1 MLMKTISL
9 KKANKKW
16 VITNTDNSQ
25 VATWG
30 KRLIVFDSA
39 KEAGMFYTE
48 LVQTT
53 PKCFLVE
60 WLQEK
65 DIMIIQYDHQK
76 MFLNKSCTAAI
87 NGKYLKP
94 TYDYKSHH
102 GQLIY
107 KED

>member
-1 MLMKTISL
+1 MKTISL
-9 KKANKKW
+9 KNADKKW
-16 VITNTDNSQ
+16 VITNTDNSH
-25 VATWG
+25 VTTWG
-30 KRLIVFDSA
+30 GRLMVFDSA
-39 KEAGMFYTE
+39 KEAGMFYAE

-65 DIMIIQYDHQK
+65 DIMIIQYNHEK
-76 MFLNKSCTAAI
+76 MFLNKSFTKAI

-94 TYDYKSHH
+94 KYNYKSHH